1 MDYKGMAIGS
11 LKTAVV
17 VGTMLIFLNRYEEI
31 FNGQITLDV
40 LPKWSLNY
48 LMPFAVSF
56 YSRYMS
62 LRKANNR

>member
-1 MDYKGMAIGS
+1 MDYKDMAIGS

-17 VGTMLIFLNRYEEI
+17 VGTMLVFLNRYEEI
-31 FNGQITLDV
+31 FSGKVTLEV

-56 YSRYMS
+56 YSRFMALKKIS
-62 LRKANNR
+62 NG